1 MQPDFVPKLQRLD
14 ARIPQW
20 DTSSLIERRCPLC
33 SSSGTPFC
41 VRPDGLTVRSCGTC
55 GLYFISP
62 APDAVQLDNFYAH
75 YNERH
80 RRSNDTSEEAVA
92 AIRNAEP
99 LADLRMAEI
108 ASLFP
113 DRTRKTALDVG
124 FGLGTDLFQLH
135 KLGFAVEGI
144 EFDEGAINFV
154 RNKLG
159 ISTVHR
165 ATIDEVR
172 GSYDVIILHD
182 LVEHP
187 LEPLVLLQRATSLLR
202 PGGILSIWTPN
213 VSHVTQENEP
223 IAFRVD
229 LEHMQYFTYESIAEL
244 ARRLGLDIVHL
255 EGVGFPSIRN
265 IEIPPGSIKDPAWKR
280 LLRSIPGAKTM
291 IRLRRRKAGTQARQ
305 RMREGKYHLFC
316 LLRKADRTQSNIPV

>member
-1 MQPDFVPKLQRLD
+1 MQSDSIPKLSRLD

-20 DTSSLIERRCPLC
+20 DTSSLIERVCPLC
-33 SSSGTPFC
+33 SSAGLSFC
-41 VRPDGLTVRSCGTC
+41 VRPDGLTVRTCEKC

-62 APDAVQLDNFYAH
+62 APDPAQLDNFYAH

-80 RRSNDTSEEAVA
+80 RRSNDTSAEAVA
-92 AIRNAEP
+92 AIRTAEP

-108 ASLFP
+108 ASIFP
-113 DRTRKTALDVG
+113 DSTQKTALDVG
-124 FGLGTDLFQLH
+124 FGLGADLFQLH

-154 RNKLG
+154 RTELD

-165 ATIDEVR
+165 TTIDNVQ

-187 LEPLVLLQRATSLLR
+187 LEPLALLQRATTLLR
-202 PGGILSIWTPN
+202 PGGLLSIWTPN
-213 VSHVTQENEP
+213 VSHVTQEKEP

-229 LEHMQYFTYESIAEL
+229 LEHMQYFTYASIAEL

-265 IEIPPGSIKDPAWKR
+265 IDVLPGAIKEPAWKK
-280 LLRSIPGAKTM
+280 LLRSMPAVKSF
-291 IRLRRRKAGTQARQ
+291 IRRRRKKATTQARQ
-305 RMREGKYHLFC
+305 RMREGRYHLFC
-316 LLRKADRTQSNIPV
+316 LLRKP

>member
-1 MQPDFVPKLQRLD
+1 MQQVFIPRLQRLD

-20 DTSSLIERRCPLC
+20 DMSSLIERHCPLC
-33 SSSGTPFC
+33 SSSGAPFC
-41 VRPDGLTVRSCGTC
+41 VRPDNLTVRNCETC

-62 APDAVQLDNFYAH
+62 APSPAQLDSFYAH

-80 RRSNDTSEEAVA
+80 RRLNDTSAEAVA

-113 DRTRKTALDVG
+113 DRTQKTALDVG
-124 FGLGTDLFQLH
+124 FGLGSDLFQLH

-144 EFDEGAINFV
+144 EFDEDALTFV
-154 RNKLG
+154 RTQLG
-159 ISTVHR
+159 ISTVHK
-165 ATIDEVR
+165 ATIDEVQ

-187 LEPLVLLQRATSLLR
+187 LDPLALLQRATDVIR

-229 LEHMQYFTYESIAEL
+229 LEHMQYYTYSSIAAL
-244 ARRLGLDIVHL
+244 AQKLDLDIVHL

-265 IEIPPGSIKDPAWKR
+265 IDVLPGSRKEPVWKT
-280 LLRSIPGAKTM
+280 LVRSIPGVASL
-291 IRLRRRKAGTQARQ
+291 IRLRRKNATAQARQ
-305 RMREGKYHLFC
+305 KMREGKYHLFC
-316 LLRKADRTQSNIPV
+316 LLRKPE